1 MRPGERWGIYNAAF
15 QFVALMPGASFFDS
29 VTSFEMVRGGWVD
42 TVILGAYEV
51 DESGSVAN
59 QSPAGRALARPRSGV
74 GGRAIAPH
82 YWVLMPTS
90 LIIFAQNA
98 FCSRMKEAK
107 SSSESLVIC
116 WALTFS

>member
-1 MRPGERWGIYNAAF
+1 MIYEASRLTFLAWVF
-15 QFVALMPGASFFDS
+15 PLSVALMTLALLVAAFVLSSRNRPSYVLHDS
-29 VTSFEMVRGGWVD
+29 ERDWTAEERPVR
-42 TVILGAYEV
+42 TVLHLQSWMLELLG
-51 DESGSVAN
+51 
-59 QSPAGRALARPRSGV
+59 
-74 GGRAIAPH
+74 AIAPC

-98 FCSRMKEAK
+98 FCSFMKEAK